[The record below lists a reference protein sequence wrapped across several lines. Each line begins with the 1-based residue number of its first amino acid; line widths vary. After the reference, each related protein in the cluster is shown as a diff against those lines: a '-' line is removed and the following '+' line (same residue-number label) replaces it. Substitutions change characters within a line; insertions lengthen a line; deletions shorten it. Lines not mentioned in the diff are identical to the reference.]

1 MIGPTKTKPGA
12 ARRRASENVGSGQG
26 SNGGKS
32 SPGDAAALLLAL
44 MGVDI
49 ARAQLDRYALE
60 TDAPAWGAI
69 DAADFLDFARDR
81 LSEALA
87 GGAP

>member
-1 MIGPTKTKPGA
+1 MNGPTKTKPGA
-12 ARRRASENVGSGQG
+12 ARRRASENAGSGQG

-32 SPGDAAALLLAL
+32 SPGDAAALLLAV

-60 TDAPAWGAI
+60 TDSPAWGAV
-69 DAADFLDFARDR
+69 DAADFLDIVRD
-81 LSEALA
+81 LLTAAMA

>member
-1 MIGPTKTKPGA
+1 MNGPTKTKPGA

-32 SPGDAAALLLAL
+32 SPGEAAALLLAL

-49 ARAQLDRYALE
+49 ARAHLDRYALE
-60 TDAPAWGAI
+60 TDSPAWGAV
-69 DAADFLDFARDR
+69 DAADFLDIVRD
-81 LSEALA
+81 LLTAAMA